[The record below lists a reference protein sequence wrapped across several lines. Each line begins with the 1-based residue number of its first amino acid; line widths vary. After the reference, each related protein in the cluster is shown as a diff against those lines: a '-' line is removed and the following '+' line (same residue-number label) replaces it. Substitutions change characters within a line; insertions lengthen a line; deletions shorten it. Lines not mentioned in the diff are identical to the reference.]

1 MLYPG
6 VHSCAK
12 LISLIL
18 VKVAKLITED
28 FSILQKCAK
37 YRAFAS
43 CKYIGFGFT
52 TLKKSRIQNVKLM
65 IVIWH
70 IF

>member
-28 FSILQKCAK
+28 FSILQKCVK
-37 YRAFAS
+37 YRAFLVFAS

-52 TLKKSRIQNVKLM
+52 TLKKSRIQNVKL
-65 IVIWH
+65 